1 MNDNNESQTKV
12 VSILL
17 IYCLS
22 CLNEQ
27 SKNDLTDGHTNERQG
42 SNWPDLSILTC
53 LTMSLI
59 QIRID

>member
-42 SNWPDLSILTC
+42 SN
-53 LTMSLI
+53 
-59 QIRID
+59 

>member
-1 MNDNNESQTKV
+1 MVNLNCNSCLKKKEEEMNDNNESQTKV

-42 SNWPDLSILTC
+42 SN
-53 LTMSLI
+53 
-59 QIRID
+59 